1 MASVNKV
8 ILVGNLGQEPEVRY
22 ATNGD
27 AVVNLSLA
35 TTSKWKDKA
44 TGSMKEETEW
54 HRVSIFGK
62 AAEVA
67 GQYLHKGSAVY
78 VEGKIKSKKYTDKQG
93 IERTAFEITCENF
106 QMLGGK
112 TSADKP
118 VPKQNSKPADDS
130 FTDDQIPF

>member
-1 MASVNKV
+1 MANLNKV
-8 ILVGNLGQEPEVRY
+8 HLIGNLGQDPDVRY
-22 ATNGD
+22 APSGD
-27 AVVNLSLA
+27 AVVNLNLA
-35 TTSKWKDKA
+35 TTSKWKDKSS
-44 TGSMKEETEW
+44 GQMKEETEW

-118 VPKQNSKPADDS
+118 VPKQSAKPADDFQDS
-130 FTDDQIPF
+130 EIPF

>member
-1 MASVNKV
+1 MASLNRVHL
-8 ILVGNLGQEPEVRY
+8 IGNLGQEPEVRY

-118 VPKQNSKPADDS
+118 VPKQNSKPADDFQDS
-130 FTDDQIPF
+130 EIPF

>member
-8 ILVGNLGQEPEVRY
+8 ILVGNLGQDPEIRY
-22 ATNGD
+22 ASSGD
-27 AVVNLSLA
+27 AVVNLNLA

-44 TGSMKEETEW
+44 SGQMKEETEW

-67 GQYLHKGSAVY
+67 GQYLKKGSAVY

-112 TSADKP
+112 ASGDKP
-118 VPKQNSKPADDS
+118 VPKQQTKPADDFQDS
-130 FTDDQIPF
+130 EIPF

>member
-1 MASVNKV
+1 MASLNRVHL
-8 ILVGNLGQEPEVRY
+8 IGNLGQEPEVRY

-44 TGSMKEETEW
+44 SGQMKEETEW

>member
-8 ILVGNLGQEPEVRY
+8 ILVGNLGQDPEVRY
-22 ATNGD
+22 ASSGD
-27 AVVNLSLA
+27 AVVNLNLA

-44 TGSMKEETEW
+44 SGQYKEETEW

-67 GQYLHKGSAVY
+67 GQYLKKGSAVY

-112 TSADKP
+112 ALGDKP
-118 VPKQNSKPADDS
+118 APKQEEKPTDNMPEDD
-130 FTDDQIPF
+130 IPF

>member
-1 MASVNKV
+1 MASLNRVHL
-8 ILVGNLGQEPEVRY
+8 IGNLGQDPEIRY
-22 ATNGD
+22 ATSGD
-27 AVVNLSLA
+27 AVVNLNLA

-44 TGSMKEETEW
+44 TGGMKEETEW

-67 GQYLHKGSAVY
+67 GQYLKKGSAVY
-78 VEGKIKSKKYTDKQG
+78 VEGKIKSKKYTNKQG

-112 TSADKP
+112 ASGDKP
-118 VPKQNSKPADDS
+118 APKQETKPADDMPE
-130 FTDDQIPF
+130 DDIPFN

>member
-1 MASVNKV
+1 MASLNKV
-8 ILVGNLGQEPEVRY
+8 HLIGNLGQDPDVRY
-22 ATNGD
+22 APSGD
-27 AVVNLSLA
+27 AVVNLNLA
-35 TTSKWKDKA
+35 TTSKWKDKSS
-44 TGSMKEETEW
+44 GQMKEETEW

-67 GQYLHKGSAVY
+67 GQYLRKGSAVY

-112 TSADKP
+112 TSGDKP
-118 VPKQNSKPADDS
+118 ALKQDAKPADDS

>member
-8 ILVGNLGQEPEVRY
+8 ILVGNLGQDPEIRY
-22 ATNGD
+22 ATSGD
-27 AVVNLSLA
+27 AVVNLNLA

-44 TGSMKEETEW
+44 TGGMKEETEW

-67 GQYLHKGSAVY
+67 GQYLKKGSAVY

-112 TSADKP
+112 VSSDKP
-118 VPKQNSKPADDS
+118 VPKQQTKPADDFQDS
-130 FTDDQIPF
+130 EIPF

>member
-1 MASVNKV
+1 V

-44 TGSMKEETEW
+44 TGNMKEETEW

-67 GQYLHKGSAVY
+67 GQYLKKGSAVY

-118 VPKQNSKPADDS
+118 VPKQEAKPADDFQDS
-130 FTDDQIPF
+130 EIPF

>member
-44 TGSMKEETEW
+44 SGQMKEETEW

-118 VPKQNSKPADDS
+118 VPKQESKPADDMPE
-130 FTDDQIPF
+130 DDIPFS